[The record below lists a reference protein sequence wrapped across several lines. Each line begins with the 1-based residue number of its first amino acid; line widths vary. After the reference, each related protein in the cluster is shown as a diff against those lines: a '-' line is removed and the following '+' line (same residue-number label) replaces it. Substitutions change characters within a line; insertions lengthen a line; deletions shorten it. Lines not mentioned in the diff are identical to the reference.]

1 MLTCLSCLGCIFIEI
16 TGQNFNLNLVLNL
29 YSSSS
34 SESKDLYHV
43 ITELVWCL
51 LRSRFKCRHATLLW
65 EERWVRDDPKIDCKG
80 DYHCQ
85 GNGLL
90 FRFISILGILTQSSS
105 EIKKTKSVLKSR
117 RWISIKNYN
126 SVFFWISFFFRIIRK
141 LEKRICIALIFI
153 LRVQD
158 RCSQQ
163 HSGFPLAYI
172 PSSRLPLPPPPQKKK
187 RERKKER
194 EKERKKEMNE
204 GRKEGKEI
212 QGRISRCWSPLL
224 DFMCFIT
231 NRKSGFRNLNPDFP
245 MESIL
250 KVML

>member
-1 MLTCLSCLGCIFIEI
+1 M
-16 TGQNFNLNLVLNL
+16 
-29 YSSSS
+29 
-34 SESKDLYHV
+34 

-51 LRSRFKCRHATLLW
+51 LRSRFKCRHTTLLW
-65 EERWVRDDPKIDCKG
+65 EERWVRDDPKNDWKG

-105 EIKKTKSVLKSR
+105 QIKKPKSVLKLR

-126 SVFFWISFFFRIIRK
+126 PVFFWISFFFVLLGNWK
-141 LEKRICIALIFI
+141 KRICIPLIFFFLLI
-153 LRVQD
+153 KPALGEPLFT
-158 RCSQQ
+158 Q
-163 HSGFPLAYI
+163 HSDFPLAYI
-172 PSSRLPLPPPPQKKK
+172 PNSLTLLPPPKKK
-187 RERKKER
+187 
-194 EKERKKEMNE
+194 KERKKGTKE
-204 GRKEGKEI
+204 GREI
-212 QGRISRCWSPLL
+212 QGQISRCWYPLL